1 MYTVADND
9 VTDEELAAV
18 ETVVTLAIAW
28 HTMRQYE
35 RVLRRISK
43 WGDDEPSVWAR
54 RVLNEYERRLDS

>member
-1 MYTVADND
+1 MYTITDDD

-28 HTMRQYE
+28 HTMKQYE

-43 WGDDEPSVWAR
+43 WNDDEPSRWAR

>member
-1 MYTVADND
+1 MYTVTDDD

-18 ETVVTLAIAW
+18 VTGVTLAIAW
-28 HTMRQYE
+28 HTMKQYE

-43 WGDDEPSVWAR
+43 WNDDGPSIWAR

>member
-1 MYTVADND
+1 MYTVTDES

-28 HTMRQYE
+28 HTMREYE

-43 WGDDEPSVWAR
+43 WNDDEPSRWAR

>member
-1 MYTVADND
+1 MYTVTDED

-28 HTMRQYE
+28 HTMKQYE

-43 WGDDEPSVWAR
+43 CNDDGRSIWAR